1 MTAEEF
7 NEAYALCNFLPGP
20 NIVNFSVVFGRQVG
34 GTVGAL
40 VALLGLARSAV
51 PAGDAA
57 RPALCASYGDI
68 AALQRI
74 LAGVA
79 AAAAGLTISTGL
91 KMAGPLLR
99 QRPGFAHGLAMAAF
113 LAVGILSWPI
123 YWVLG
128 VLIPCGIALA
138 WWTAPMNSEIGTLLD
153 PGGLFRPAV
162 AVCDRRR
169 QRGAA
174 RDAPPRRRGDAL
186 DERPAVRRHVRDR
199 AGDAGTERHRGDAHR
214 LSRGRPRWARWWRRW
229 RCADRPACSRSSSAR
244 SGTASRTRPGAWR
257 SRPRWSRSPSA

>member
-1 MTAEEF
+1 MSESTPIPFQPAPIAPNPLQLFVAFSLISVSGFGGVLYWSRRMMVDERKWMTAEEF

-40 VALLGLARSAV
+40 VALLGLLGPPFLLV
-51 PAGDAA
+51 TLLG
-57 RPALCASYGDI
+57 LLYGSYGDI

-99 QRPGFAHGLAMAAF
+99 ERLGFAHVLALAAF
-113 LAVGILSWPI
+113 LAVGILGWPI

-128 VLIPCGIALA
+128 VLIPCGIAVA
-138 WWTAPMNSEIGTLLD
+138 WWL
-153 PGGLFRPAV
+153 
-162 AVCDRRR
+162 RR
-169 QRGAA
+169 
-174 RDAPPRRRGDAL
+174 
-186 DERPAVRRHVRDR
+186 
-199 AGDAGTERHRGDAHR
+199 
-214 LSRGRPRWARWWRRW
+214 
-229 RCADRPACSRSSSAR
+229 
-244 SGTASRTRPGAWR
+244 
-257 SRPRWSRSPSA
+257 